1 MPKATVFGIIIGIG
15 VLIILKVFQDSIP
28 RNSDPLS
35 NKLIIIGF
43 VVFAIFYGLSQLR
56 KKSK

>member
-35 NKLIIIGF
+35 NTLIIIGF
-43 VVFAIFYGLSQLR
+43 VVFAIFYGLSHLR
-56 KKSK
+56 KNSK

>member
-1 MPKATVFGIIIGIG
+1 MPKVTVFGIIIGIG

-35 NKLIIIGF
+35 NTLIIIGF

-56 KKSK
+56 KNSK